1 MIIASDLGA
10 PGLDFQTW
18 DSELPERTKLG
29 GSHNLIKLGCPRPLA
44 LGTGERK
51 STSTPNRGG
60 NRVVPRPIRYP
71 DSAMPSPDDF
81 RGKWALVTGA
91 SAGIGAAI
99 AHQLASHGANLILT
113 ARRRERIESLA
124 AHLAAEFKTET
135 RIVAA
140 DLNSPNAP
148 QQIYDATEGAGL
160 TVDIL
165 INNAGLG
172 HYGEFYKID
181 PEQEYSMVRVNCEA
195 IVRLSR
201 LFIPRMVERR
211 RGWMLVVASTA
222 SFQPIPY
229 DAVYAATK
237 VFDRFFALALAEEVE
252 RFGIKITALCPG
264 TTETEFFDVSGGG
277 GVFRRFG
284 GMQSSDEVARKAILA
299 LARGQRTIVPK
310 FKAALVAFL
319 VRFVPTRRI
328 TRTLERALR
337 PKD

>member
-1 MIIASDLGA
+1 M
-10 PGLDFQTW
+10 PGVQ
-18 DSELPERTKLG
+18 
-29 GSHNLIKLGCPRPLA
+29 
-44 LGTGERK
+44 
-51 STSTPNRGG
+51 
-60 NRVVPRPIRYP
+60 
-71 DSAMPSPDDF
+71 DF
-81 RGKWALVTGA
+81 RGKWALVTGS

-99 AHQLASHGANLILT
+99 ARELAACGAKLILT

-124 AHLAAEFKTET
+124 TELANTHKAEI
-135 RIVAA
+135 RIVVA
-140 DLNSPNAP
+140 DLNDPAAP
-148 QQIYDATEGAGL
+148 QQIYDATEGAGI

-172 HYGEFYKID
+172 HYGEFYKLD
-181 PEQEYSMVRVNCEA
+181 PEQEYSMVRVNCESV
-195 IVRLSR
+195 VRLAR

-237 VFDRFFALALAEEVE
+237 VFDRFFALGLAAEVE

-277 GVFRRFG
+277 VFRRFG
-284 GMQSSDEVARKAILA
+284 GMQSAEEVARKAVLA
-299 LARGQRTIVPK
+299 LARGKRTVIPK

-319 VRFVPTRRI
+319 VRFVPTGRI
-328 TRTLERALR
+328 TATLEKALR
-337 PKD
+337 PKG